1 MLFRFPPVIPDINDL
16 TFLSTDSKIFA
27 KLKIES
33 KTGKR
38 TVFMTEHTLIFVV
51 SGVKLLHF
59 SDHTLK
65 ITPNS
70 VFLLKKGIY
79 VMAEYIE
86 EGLEFEA
93 LMLFLPEYVL
103 KSFIPKFNQKSNY
116 STNDPYVVIPAN
128 QLIQDFKA
136 QFRQYFNHQL
146 FDYKQLIPLK
156 LHEIITLLFSSG
168 FEQKM
173 LSFIYSA
180 VSTDLKDMT
189 AVIEENILHPITVSE
204 LAKLCNRSLAA
215 FKRDFKKQYQ
225 SSPRIYI
232 NQQRLKHARMLLQNT
247 NKLVSE
253 IASECAFES
262 TSYFIRIFKQE
273 FGITPQAIRAMITI
287 E

>member
-1 MLFRFPPVIPDINDL
+1 
-16 TFLSTDSKIFA
+16 TFLSADSKMFA

-33 KTGKR
+33 RAGKR
-38 TVFMTEHTLIFVV
+38 TVFLTEHTLIFVI

-59 SDHTLK
+59 SNYTLK

-86 EGLEFEA
+86 EGLKFEA
-93 LMLFLPEYVL
+93 LMIFLPEYIL
-103 KSFIPKFNQKSNY
+103 KSFIPKSNLKADY
-116 STNDPYVVIPAN
+116 TKNEPCVVFPAN

-136 QFRQYFNHQL
+136 QFREYFNHRL

-156 LHEIITLLFSSG
+156 QQEIITLLFSSG
-168 FEQKM
+168 FKEEI

-189 AVIEENILHPITVSE
+189 SVIEENILQPITVFE
-204 LAKLCNRSLAA
+204 LAALCNRSLAA
-215 FKRDFKKQYQ
+215 FKRDFKKQYH

-273 FGITPQAIRAMITI
+273 FGITPQAIRAMIAI